1 MRLLCPRILS
11 EVHTQSPGAP
21 RTDISLSAPLKR
33 TWMCP
38 SYSQKSKSTLCAFDE
53 DIVILRTTKISNN
66 HDVGGRRQEEIIF
79 MDVLGCFLL
88 RRRILTE
95 SGRWLFEVRALRL
108 AILWASER
116 LVWLSIEDQ
125 LTGHPMINSLMS
137 HCLGHRAIGQCCPVG
152 GTPRE
157 TW

>member
-1 MRLLCPRILS
+1 
-11 EVHTQSPGAP
+11 
-21 RTDISLSAPLKR
+21 
-33 TWMCP
+33 
-38 SYSQKSKSTLCAFDE
+38 
-53 DIVILRTTKISNN
+53 
-66 HDVGGRRQEEIIF
+66 